1 MSSSEKEETKSKGTI
16 YYCPMH
22 PGYIQDK
29 PGDCGICGMKLVKR
43 EDRREE
49 SQVDKTRQSRKIL
62 YYRNPM
68 NPEVTSDVAMKD
80 EMGMDYVPV
89 YEESKGGSQ
98 AGVYISSEKQQLIG
112 IKKEKVQRR
121 ILSLQIHTVGRVA
134 YDPELYVA
142 QQEYLQALKAKD
154 SLEGSSIDLIKQQ
167 TKGLVE
173 AAQRRLLLLGMGQDQ
188 IQALV
193 QQGQPQQDL
202 YLLVNQDKAW
212 IYITIYEYE
221 IGLIQKGLPV
231 EIEAVAFP
239 GQVFKG
245 KVAAITPVL
254 DPKTRSIQVRA
265 EVEDLE
271 HKLKPE
277 MFVNVNIKI
286 EIGERL
292 AMPQE
297 AVMDTGERQ
306 MVFVAKPEGY
316 FESRQVRLGNKAG
329 DYYEVIAGVNEGE
342 EVVSSGNF
350 FVDSESRLKSA
361 IDTSTS
367 LEY

>member
-1 MSSSEKEETKSKGTI
+1 M
-16 YYCPMH
+16 
-22 PGYIQDK
+22 
-29 PGDCGICGMKLVKR
+29 
-43 EDRREE
+43 
-49 SQVDKTRQSRKIL
+49 
-62 YYRNPM
+62 
-68 NPEVTSDVAMKD
+68 
-80 EMGMDYVPV
+80 
-89 YEESKGGSQ
+89 
-98 AGVYISSEKQQLIG
+98 
-112 IKKEKVQRR
+112 
-121 ILSLQIHTVGRVA
+121 
-134 YDPELYVA
+134 
-142 QQEYLQALKAKD
+142 
-154 SLEGSSIDLIKQQ
+154 
-167 TKGLVE
+167 
-173 AAQRRLLLLGMGQDQ
+173 
-188 IQALV
+188 
-193 QQGQPQQDL
+193 
-202 YLLVNQDKAW
+202 
-212 IYITIYEYE
+212 
-221 IGLIQKGLPV
+221 
-231 EIEAVAFP
+231 
-239 GQVFKG
+239 
-245 KVAAITPVL
+245 L